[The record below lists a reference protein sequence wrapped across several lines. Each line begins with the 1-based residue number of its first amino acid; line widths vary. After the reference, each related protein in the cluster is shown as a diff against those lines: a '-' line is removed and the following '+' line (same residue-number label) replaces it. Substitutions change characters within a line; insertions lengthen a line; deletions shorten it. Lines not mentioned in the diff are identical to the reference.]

1 MALRPE
7 DLSTAGR
14 TLGGMAGFYDLVCS
28 VGGLGTGFKRRI
40 VELGELQRDHRVL
53 DVGCGT
59 GVLTRL
65 AGEKAGKVTGID
77 AAPEMIVKARSK
89 AERDGL
95 DIEFQA
101 ALIEHIPYPEG
112 HFDIVFS
119 SLMIHHLPPD
129 LQRNGLREV
138 LRVLRAGGRLIVADF
153 DRGGRL
159 PALLEQAGFV
169 DFRPRGKAWILGL
182 VSLWEGKKG

>member
-1 MALRPE
+1 MAR
-7 DLSTAGR
+7 
-14 TLGGMAGFYDLVCS
+14 FYDLVCS

-40 VELGELQRDHRVL
+40 VDLGELKQSHRVL

-65 AGEKAGKVTGID
+65 AKQKAGEVAGID
-77 AAPEMIVKARSK
+77 AAAEMIEVARSTS
-89 AERDGL
+89 ERDGL

-101 ALIEHIPYPEG
+101 ALIEDLPYPDG
-112 HFDIVFS
+112 HFDVVFS

-129 LQRNGLREV
+129 LKLRGLREV
-138 LRVLRAGGRLIVADF
+138 LRVLKAGGRFIVADF
-153 DRGGRL
+153 DRGGSL
-159 PALLEQAGFV
+159 PVLLEQTGFA
-169 DFRPRGKAWILGL
+169 DIILRGKAWAFGL